1 MKKLLILV
9 FVFLSNLSYSQENRP
24 KIGLV
29 LSGGG
34 AKGFAHIGVLEEI
47 EKSGL
52 KIDYI
57 GGTSMG
63 AIVGGLYAA
72 GYSAKQIKAIVEQID
87 FMPLLQDEY
96 PRNALSFFE
105 KEFGEKHAITLPV
118 TKSGIQIPRAISKG
132 QSVLNLFTYLLS
144 PVDSIKDFSKLSIP
158 FFCIGTNVENGEEVV
173 LEKGF
178 LPLALRASGAFPTLL
193 NPVDI
198 DGKLLI
204 DGGVANNFPVD
215 VMKQKGMD
223 YIIGVDVQSNLNTRK
238 DLTSALSILNQIISY
253 DVYREREDRL
263 QLLDLI
269 IKPNISEFSV
279 VDFERVDE
287 LIKKGE
293 EVALE
298 FKPTLDSLART
309 QKALFTKK
317 EIKVSNKP
325 FFVNSVQ
332 VKGVE
337 RYTPAYVK
345 GKLKIQRGDSIT
357 YKELQMRMDFLTAT
371 ENFERV
377 NYRLV
382 KKSGKNHLVFHV
394 EESKQKANLRLGAHY
409 DLLYESAVLANY
421 NQKGLFIKN
430 DQLSVDAILGD
441 NLRYNLSYF
450 VDNGFYTSYGFRSR
464 YNHFRTN
471 VTNATIANVNSI
483 NLSYTDFSHELFLQ
497 TRFNRKFAMG
507 FGAELKS
514 IEINTET
521 VLTNNQ
527 KVTFDD
533 SVYFN
538 AHSYLKLDTFDD
550 KNFPKRGF
558 YADLEGRWYISSSD
572 YNNDFKPFAQ
582 ISGTIGFATTIAD
595 KLTFQYTNDG
605 GFSFG
610 NPDSNVFDYYL
621 GGYNQNYINTF
632 VRFYGYDFADLSG
645 NSFVRSEFKLRYELF
660 KDQHLSFL
668 ANFAR
673 VEDNVFKDIDIFKN
687 SLSGYAAGYSLN
699 TFIGPIELQYSW
711 SPDTKV
717 HFWLF
722 NLGFWF

>member
-1 MKKLLILV
+1 MKKLLILL
-9 FVFLSNLSYSQENRP
+9 FVFTTIYSHSQKERP
-24 KIGLV
+24 RIGLV

-34 AKGFAHIGVLEEI
+34 AKGLAHIGVLEEI
-47 EKSGL
+47 DKSGL
-52 KIDYI
+52 QIDYI

-72 GYSAKQIKAIVEQID
+72 GYKAKQIKQIVAKID

-96 PRNALSFFE
+96 PRNALPFFE

-118 TKSGIQIPRAISKG
+118 TKSGIQIPKAISKG
-132 QSVLNLFTYLLS
+132 QSVLNLLTYLLS
-144 PVDSIKDFSKLSIP
+144 PVDSIRDFSQLSIP
-158 FFCIGTNVENGEEVV
+158 FFCVGTNVENGEGVI

-198 DGKLLI
+198 EGKLLI

-215 VMKQKGMD
+215 IMKQKKVD
-223 YIIGVDVQSNLNTRK
+223 YIIGVDVQSNLNKRK

-263 QLLDLI
+263 KLLDI
-269 IKPNISEFSV
+269 NIKPDINDFTV
-279 VDFERVDE
+279 VDFERGIE
-287 LIKKGE
+287 LIQKGE
-293 EVALE
+293 EIGAKFRPV
-298 FKPTLDSLART
+298 FDSLASAQKRKLPRT
-309 QKALFTKK
+309 RIQ
-317 EIKVSNKP
+317 VSAKP
-325 FFVNSVQ
+325 FYVSSVQ
-332 VKGVE
+332 VKGIQ

-357 YKELQMRMDFLTAT
+357 YKELKTRMDFLTAT

-377 NYRLV
+377 DYRLL
-382 KKSGKNHLVFHV
+382 KKDDENHLVFHV
-394 EESKQKANLRLGAHY
+394 TESKQKANLRLGAHY
-409 DLLYESAVLANY
+409 DLLYESAVLANF

-430 DQLSVDAILGD
+430 DQFSVDAILGD

-471 VTNATIANVNSI
+471 VSNASIANVHSI
-483 NLSYTDFSHELFLQ
+483 NLSYTDFTNEVFLQ

-507 FGAELKS
+507 LGAELKS

-521 VLTNNQ
+521 ILNNNQ
-527 KVTFDD
+527 EATFDD

-550 KNFPKRGF
+550 KYFPKKGF

-572 YNNDFKPFAQ
+572 FNNNFKPFAQ
-582 ISGTIGFATTIAD
+582 ISGTLGFATTIGD
-595 KLTFQYTNDG
+595 KLNFQYTNDG

-610 NPDSNVFDYYL
+610 NPNSDVFDYYL

-660 KDQHLSFL
+660 KDQHVNIL

-673 VEDNVFKDIDIFKN
+673 IDDNVFKDIDIFKN
-687 SLSGYAAGYSLN
+687 SLSGYAAGYSVN

-711 SPDTKV
+711 SPDTGN